1 MLTTR
6 LGVVTLTGMAFGD
19 VPVRVIDEP
28 TTARSR
34 VIAGAVV
41 VLAPLVLLAL
51 LRLRPALDARWQ
63 NHPAHF
69 WLVLAAALIAMSLG
83 YAVTVA
89 ARRRRDARLFLVS
102 MAFLCGAGFL
112 ALHALAT
119 PGVLVGPNAGFEL
132 ATPIG
137 LLLGGVFVAASALD
151 LSSSTSRWV
160 TARSRLIL
168 GTLFALMVLW
178 AAVSLAEVP
187 PLNDALQQEAL
198 DGWHVGLGAVGVLGY
213 AAGALGYLRLYRRR
227 RARFVLAVAVAF
239 ALLAE
244 AMVVIA
250 YAVNWQVSWW
260 EWHVLM
266 LAAFGVIAAAARQE
280 WHEER
285 FSPLYLEQTL
295 AGAEEVSVLF
305 ADLQGYTSY
314 SERTPPGEVARML
327 NTYFSR
333 LIPLMQQHGGEV
345 HQLIG
350 DAIMVVFNKAGDQP
364 DHALLASRAGLGLQR
379 AASEIAEQEPEWPRF
394 RVGVNSGEVAA
405 GVVGA
410 DSGYRKHDVIGDT
423 VNLAARLEGQAP
435 VGEVVIGEGTYDR
448 LPDGVV
454 VERLPSFE
462 VKGKT
467 GEVTAYVLRELS
479 PGTPGS

>member
-1 MLTTR
+1 MT
-6 LGVVTLTGMAFGD
+6 FGE
-19 VPVRVIDEP
+19 RAVIEP
-28 TTARSR
+28 DPPADQPTR
-34 VIAGAVV
+34 VIAAAAV
-41 VLAPLVLLAL
+41 VLAPLALLAL
-51 LRLRPALDARWQ
+51 LRLRPVLDARWE

-69 WLVLAAALIAMSLG
+69 WLVLAAAAMAMSLG

-102 MAFLCGAGFL
+102 LAFLSGAGFL
-112 ALHALAT
+112 GLHALAT

-132 ATPIG
+132 ATPVG

-151 LSSSTSRWV
+151 LSPSASRRI
-160 TARSRLIL
+160 TARSRPIL
-168 GTLFALMVLW
+168 AGLLGVMLAW
-178 AAVSLAEVP
+178 AVVSLAEVR
-187 PLNDALQQEAL
+187 PLNDPLQQEAL
-198 DGWHVGLGAVGVLGY
+198 DGWQVALGLVGVLGY
-213 AAGALGYLRLYRRR
+213 GAGAVGYLRLYQRR
-227 RARFVLAVAVAF
+227 RARFVFAVALAF

-244 AMVVIA
+244 SMVVIA

-266 LAAFGVIAAAARQE
+266 LAAFAVIAAAAKQE

-285 FSPLYLEQTL
+285 FSALYLEQTL
-295 AGAEEVSVLF
+295 AGAEEVTVLF
-305 ADLQGYTSY
+305 ADLQGYTEF

-333 LIPLMQQHGGEV
+333 LVPLIEEHGGQV

-364 DHALLASRAGLGLQR
+364 EHALLATRAGLALQR
-379 AASEIAEQEPEWPRF
+379 AATEIADREPDWPRF
-394 RVGVNSGEVAA
+394 RVGVNSGDVAS
-405 GVVGA
+405 GVLGA
-410 DSGYRKHDVIGDT
+410 ERGYRKHDVIGDT
-423 VNLAARLEGQAP
+423 VNLAARLESQAP

-448 LPDGVV
+448 LPPNAF
-454 VERLPSFE
+454 VERLPALQ

-467 GEVTAYVLRELS
+467 DAVTAYVVR
-479 PGTPGS
+479 GGV